1 MLSRL
6 SNHVWEV
13 STPWSNTTKCAS
25 IESLTISLT
34 HPSQGCTDVENKL
47 GDLVIWLTK
56 LKDSVFTTSAGDNRE
71 EAGRREQLTR
81 FLSYPHRLADSA
93 QSSFLGP

>member
-13 STPWSNTTKCAS
+13 STPWSNTTKCVP

-34 HPSQGCTDVENKL
+34 HPSQGCKDVEEKL
-47 GDLVIWLTK
+47 GDLIIWLTK
-56 LKDSVFTTSAGDNRE
+56 LKDGVLRTSADDNHD
-71 EAGRREQLTR
+71 EAERREQLTR
-81 FLSYPHRLADSA
+81 FLSYPLRLADSS
-93 QSSFLGP
+93 QSYFLDP